1 MDAQRN
7 RQALDRWFRAFN
19 AKQFDELA
27 ALLAD
32 TAHDDVIQEWPQSGE
47 RIRGKDNIMA
57 VLENYPGP
65 RKRQSAAFEAVRTN
79 GF

>member
-19 AKQFDELA
+19 AKQFDKLA

-32 TAHDDVIQEWPQSGE
+32 IANDDVIQEWPQSGE
-47 RIRGKDNIMA
+47 RIRGKDNIEHRPRA
-57 VLENYPGP
+57 VCGKTA
-65 RKRQSAAFEAVRTN
+65 RTVR
-79 GF
+79 